1 MMAILGMLRIV
12 PSWCYW
18 LLALVALCLGCE
30 IHGAGRVQAKWD
42 AEKRSAATG
51 AKMVTAGQDVVLRQ
65 VVTNYVDRVKT
76 ITVQGETRIKEVPIY
91 VTAQDDAA
99 CSINAGFV
107 RMWNAANAGAAISP
121 DPSGADEAPSG
132 VSLSDTAA
140 QHDREATYT
149 HQLEEQLI
157 KLQDAVSGIQA
168 VAAAG
173 ASR

>member
-1 MMAILGMLRIV
+1 MRELLRAIV
-12 PSWCYW
+12 
-18 LLALVALCLGCE
+18 LLVVGILV
-30 IHGAGRVQAKWD
+30 GAGLVWREWT
-42 AEKRSAATG
+42 AEKRSAQTVAKVVTTG
-51 AKMVTAGQDVVLRQ
+51 QEVVLRQ

-76 ITVQGETRIKEVPIY
+76 IRVQGEMRIKEVPIY

-107 RMWNAANAGAAISP
+107 RLWNAANAGTPISP

-149 HQLEEQLI
+149 RQLEEQLI
-157 KLQDAVSGIQA
+157 SLQNAVSGVQA
-168 VAAAG
+168 VAAA
-173 ASR
+173 AANK

>member
-1 MMAILGMLRIV
+1 MTELIGMLRII

-18 LLALVALCLGCE
+18 LLALAALCLGCE

-42 AEKRSAATG
+42 AEKRSAATV
-51 AKMVTAGQDVVLRQ
+51 AQAVTAGQEVVLRQ

-99 CSINAGFV
+99 CSINTGFV
-107 RMWNAANAGAAISP
+107 RMWNAANSGSAISP
-121 DPSGADEAPSG
+121 DPSGADEAPSR

-149 HQLEEQLI
+149 RQLEEQLI
-157 KLQDAVSGIQA
+157 ALQDVISGIQA
-168 VAAAG
+168 VAAA
-173 ASR
+173 AARK